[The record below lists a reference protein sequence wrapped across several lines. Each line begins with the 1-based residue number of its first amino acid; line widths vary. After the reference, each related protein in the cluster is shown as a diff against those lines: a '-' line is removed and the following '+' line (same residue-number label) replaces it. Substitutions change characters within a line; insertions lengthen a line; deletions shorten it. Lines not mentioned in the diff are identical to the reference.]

1 VPPRDAIAG
10 TRPDTAEHAVAVA
23 LKTNRAK
30 DRMKILHLL
39 ETAPVPL
46 NREELELI
54 LTRHGL
60 LDRWRAFEESI
71 RG

>member
-1 VPPRDAIAG
+1 MG
-10 TRPDTAEHAVAVA
+10 TAPTRIFTAEHAVAVA